1 MLKDSAIIAK
11 GHAPAASD
19 ASFWCGA
26 ANEGAGKRS
35 GLARLRRVLGLCLV
49 SGIAVM
55 AAPAQAD
62 LPDIKKRGEIKA
74 ATEDDY
80 APFNFIVDG
89 KPAGFHAELL
99 ADFQKYAEKSGLK
112 VNQEIL
118 PWTGLL
124 ASVSGGQYD
133 LAYTGALVTDERLR
147 VFNFAPPF
155 ASAQHYYV
163 KRAGDDSLGGV
174 ATLSGKTVGLQ
185 AGSALLA
192 RLPELEKML
201 AASGGKLGK
210 VVEYPSYPEA
220 YADLANG
227 RLDYV
232 INAVISVNDLVKA
245 RPKVFAKGVA
255 VSGDGFAAWPIP
267 KNSPELL
274 TFMSGFMTEIR
285 DSGRLKELQLKWFG
299 EAFPD
304 LPAEP
309 ITSSRQ
315 FHKLAGLE

>member
-1 MLKDSAIIAK
+1 MPTSPNAGLSAVARALPQRARRAALA
-11 GHAPAASD
+11 GVLSLVAVSLPA
-19 ASFWCGA
+19 
-26 ANEGAGKRS
+26 R
-35 GLARLRRVLGLCLV
+35 
-49 SGIAVM
+49 
-55 AAPAQAD
+55 AD
-62 LPDIKKRGEIKA
+62 LPDIEKRGYMTV

-99 ADFQKYAEKSGLK
+99 EDLRKYVKFE
-112 VNQEIL
+112 VRQEIL

-124 ASVSGGQYD
+124 AAVSGGQYD
-133 LAYTGALVTDERLR
+133 MAFTGALVTDERLK
-147 VFNFAPPF
+147 VFNFTPPF

-163 KRAGDDSLGGV
+163 KRADDDSLGEV
-174 ATLSGKTVGLQ
+174 ATLSGKPVGVQ

-201 AASGGKLGK
+201 AASGGKLGE
-210 VVEYPSYPEA
+210 VVQYQSYPEA

-255 VSGDGFAAWPIP
+255 VSGNGFAGWPMP
-267 KNSPELL
+267 KSDPQLLEL
-274 TFMSGFMTEIR
+274 MSGFMAHIR
-285 DSGRLKELQLKWFG
+285 ESGRLAELQTKWFG

-304 LPAEP
+304 LPTEP
-309 ITSSRQ
+309 ITSVEQ
-315 FHKLAGLE
+315 FHKLAGMQ

>member
-1 MLKDSAIIAK
+1 MLKKPVTVPYSRTASTP
-11 GHAPAASD
+11 APVWCVPMRTGASP
-19 ASFWCGA
+19 
-26 ANEGAGKRS
+26 
-35 GLARLRRVLGLCLV
+35 ARFADLRKALGLCIL
-49 SGIAVM
+49 SAFIAVASPAHADM
-55 AAPAQAD
+55 AE
-62 LPDIKKRGEIKA
+62 IKQRGEIKV

-80 APFNFIVDG
+80 APFNFIRDG

-99 ADFQKYAEKSGLK
+99 EDFKQYAAESGLK

-124 ASVSGGQYD
+124 AAVSGGQYD

-163 KRAGDDSLGGV
+163 KRAGDTRLGDI
-174 ATLSGKTVGLQ
+174 ASLSGKTLGVQ

-201 AASGGKLGK
+201 KAQGGSLGK
-210 VVEYPSYPEA
+210 VVEYQSYPEA

-232 INAVISVNDLVKA
+232 VNAVISVNDLVKA
-245 RPKVFAKGVA
+245 RPGVFEKGMA
-255 VSGDGFAAWPIP
+255 VSGNGFAAWPVP

-274 TFMSGFMTEIR
+274 TFTEGFMKKIR
-285 DSGRLKELQLKWFG
+285 DNGRLKELQVKWFG

-304 LPAEP
+304 LPTEP
-309 ITSSRQ
+309 ITTQKQ
-315 FHKLAGLE
+315 FHALAGLE